1 MKETCFE
8 KFGEKVKHWITFNE
22 PHIFSTQ
29 GYDLGLEAPGRCTF
43 CKAGSSATEPYI
55 VAHNLLLSHA
65 TAANIYT
72 KNYKPKQKGSI
83 GISLD
88 VTWYEPASNST
99 ADVEATK
106 RAQDFQLGWFLDPL
120 IFGDYPKSMKER
132 VKKRLPVFSKFE
144 ASLVKGSLDFVGI
157 NHYTTYYAW
166 NRTVALN
173 DTLQDS
179 GALTIRK

>member
-1 MKETCFE
+1 MIMLYICKPQLECNNSGIEPYVTLY
-8 KFGEKVKHWITFNE
+8 HWDLPQALEDKYN
-22 PHIFSTQ
+22 
-29 GYDLGLEAPGRCTF
+29 GWLDRYDLGLEAPGRCTF

-88 VTWYEPASNST
+88 
-99 ADVEATK
+99 
-106 RAQDFQLGWFLDPL
+106 
-120 IFGDYPKSMKER
+120 SMKER
-132 VKKRLPVFSKFE
+132 VRKRLPVFSKFE